1 MKYAARRDPDD
12 DELFHR
18 VLEQHQRLGDEHP
31 RLADW
36 IARVDALP
44 RV

>member
-1 MKYAARRDPDD
+1 MQED

-18 VLEQHQRLGDEHP
+18 ILDVHQPLDPERALP
-31 RLADW
+31 TCAAW